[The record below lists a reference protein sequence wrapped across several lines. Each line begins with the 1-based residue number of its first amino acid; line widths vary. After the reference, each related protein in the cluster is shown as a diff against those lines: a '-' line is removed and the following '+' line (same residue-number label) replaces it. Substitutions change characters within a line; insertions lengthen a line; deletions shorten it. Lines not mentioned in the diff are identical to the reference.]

1 MRVTLLGHA
10 ALLVEMGPMT
20 ILMDPVLQD
29 PFEDGIVVSCPKRE
43 IDVQRLPPV
52 DVIILSHRHPG
63 IGPLWM
69 DSTAQELL
77 LRPGVLAPIYHGP
90 QSLPR

>member
-29 PFEDGIVVSCPKRE
+29 PFEDGIVVSCPNRE
-43 IDVQRLPPV
+43 IDVERLPPV
-52 DVIILSHRHPG
+52 DVIILSIG
-63 IGPLWM
+63 IQITLICLLWTV
-69 DSTAQELL
+69 SRGIVRSAV
-77 LRPGVLAPIYHGP
+77 R
-90 QSLPR
+90 